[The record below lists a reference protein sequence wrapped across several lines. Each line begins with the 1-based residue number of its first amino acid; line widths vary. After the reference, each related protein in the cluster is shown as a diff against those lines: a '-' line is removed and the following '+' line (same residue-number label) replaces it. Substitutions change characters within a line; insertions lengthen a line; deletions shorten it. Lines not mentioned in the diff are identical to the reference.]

1 MKKIHFKLSFII
13 LLIFIQGCT
22 TNDSNSFLVRW
33 WNDGFIMTE
42 KNLMQMRAALG
53 KLTKLILPRHQVR
66 MIGMVFILVPSSKP
80 QEVIKYEKDPF

>member
-22 TNDSNSFLVRW
+22 TNDSNSLLARF

-42 KNLMQMRAALG
+42 KKSDANQDCSYETNRIYTDLKPGDTLWES
-53 KLTKLILPRHQVR
+53 IY
-66 MIGMVFILVPSSKP
+66 SKCM
-80 QEVIKYEKDPF
+80 KKKGY

>member
-22 TNDSNSFLVRW
+22 TNDSNSLLARF

-42 KNLMQMRAALG
+42 KNQMLIKIVLMRRIEYI
-53 KLTKLILPRHQVR
+53 LI
-66 MIGMVFILVPSSKP
+66 
-80 QEVIKYEKDPF
+80 